1 MRLRLQL
8 KEIFFSGQ
16 PWLIQC
22 IGGGIPIDSTFAA
35 AAPFLGGNKE
45 PYSVVKTAALPCGDK
60 LPSGKTIYE
69 RFKLDS
75 RTRPLVALF
84 VNGNR
89 PMVVSSDA
97 LQMPQTLVKRVSE
110 ASKLRISDVSTPQS
124 FGRACL
130 EKPNKLCFVVIPYTG
145 LSTEHNATLR
155 ALAGAHRTV
164 HFAVLNAKNVELSI
178 EKSLPVA
185 DEAEAA
191 GGEHIRIAAIRV
203 FPDNSAQALAYRG
216 AFDSAAIAS
225 WIGELVSGETD
236 LNMLSK
242 KPSASR
248 RRKMR
253 DPNED
258 EATRN
263 ARRAKRRASREA
275 QDQMVNDVMEQML
288 AKLTPEERE
297 KREAELKLAKQDWE
311 RKRRAQ
317 MEQEADSIFEDDDDD
332 DDDDEGGGEGEGVE
346 VEEVEAGEE
355 AEVAEEA
362 EAGEETEAM
371 EDAEAT
377 E

>member
-1 MRLRLQL
+1 MYTHTDWFLLPRVRLRPQL

-22 IGGGIPIDSTFAA
+22 VGGGVPVDSTFAA
-35 AAPFLGGNKE
+35 AAPFLAANKE

-69 RFKLDS
+69 RFKLDRS
-75 RTRPLVALF
+75 VQPLVALF

-89 PMVVSSDA
+89 PMVVLSDA
-97 LQMPQTLVKRVSE
+97 LQMTQTLVKRVSE

-130 EKPNKLCFVVIPYTG
+130 EKMNKLCIVVIPYTG

-155 ALAGAHRTV
+155 GLASAHRTV
-164 HFAVLNAKNVELSI
+164 HFAALNTKYVELSL
-178 EKSLPVA
+178 EKSLPPP

-191 GGEHIRIAAIRV
+191 GGEHIRIVAMRV

-216 AFDSAAIAS
+216 GFESAAIAG
-225 WIGELVSGETD
+225 WIRELVSGETD
-236 LNMLSK
+236 LNMLGK
-242 KPSASR
+242 KPSATR

-258 EATRN
+258 EATRE
-263 ARRAKRRASREA
+263 ARRAKRRAKREA
-275 QDQMVNDVMEQML
+275 QEQMVENVVEQVL

-297 KREAELKLAKQDWE
+297 KREAEIKLAKQEWE

-332 DDDDEGGGEGEGVE
+332 DDDDNDDEGEGEVVE
-346 VEEVEAGEE
+346 ISE
-355 AEVAEEA
+355 EEA
-362 EAGEETEAM
+362 EAGEEAEEA
-371 EDAEAT
+371 DAA
-377 E
+377 